1 MKLSVFNPL
10 CHLACSALPQLG
22 VAAEHWVLTC
32 MNPFLPV
39 SQLNY
44 LFCFKGLSQKAR
56 PFKSLLM
63 LFIGIHVTSFQIQI
77 HSGQR
82 DG

>member
-10 CHLACSALPQLG
+10 CHLVCSALPQLE
-22 VAAEHWVLTC
+22 VAAKLWVLTC

-63 LFIGIHVTSFQIQI
+63 SFIGIHGTSLQIQTN
-77 HSGQR
+77 SGQR